1 MTVTELVTEF
11 LKITMTTTATNVTGR
26 IRSESQVQWS

>member
-11 LKITMTTTATNVTGR
+11 LKITTTTTATDVTGR